1 MYVTLSF
8 YTMVKSS
15 TPIWVLLFSFIFG
28 FEKPRVRLVAIIG
41 LMVVG
46 VILTVEGETKFDMVG
61 FLLVLVAAVVSGL
74 RWNLTQFLLQE
85 DRLGMDNPI
94 ATLYH
99 LSPIMFVIMLLLSL
113 IFENPIDQFKES
125 EHFDSIFHVMESFG
139 LMSIG
144 GFLGKW
150 EWHTFRD
157 NTNFISSICNDFG
170 RIILDQEHQHC
181 DIERGWHQQ
190 RDCHYFTIS
199 HDIWWCFDP
208 QDSIRVRRV
217 SHDSSHDSDYTV
229 LTSPIW

>member
-150 EWHTFRD
+150 EWHTFWD
-157 NTNFISSICNDFG
+157 DTNFLSSICNDFG
-170 RIILDQEHQHC
+170 RIILDQEHQYC
-181 DIERGWHQQ
+181 YIERGWHQ
-190 RDCHYFTIS
+190 
-199 HDIWWCFDP
+199 
-208 QDSIRVRRV
+208 
-217 SHDSSHDSDYTV
+217 
-229 LTSPIW
+229 

>member
-41 LMVVG
+41 LMVAG

-61 FLLVLVAAVVSGL
+61 FLLVLVAAIASGL

-113 IFENPIDQFKES
+113 IFENPVTQFKES
-125 EHFDSIFHVMESFG
+125 EHFDSLFHVMESFG
-139 LMSIG
+139 LLSIG
-144 GFLGKW
+144 GFLGKNQNKSGR
-150 EWHTFRD
+150 ERK
-157 NTNFISSICNDFG
+157 NINCFISSICNDLG
-170 RIILDQEHQHC
+170 RVILDQEHQHC
-181 DIERGWHQQ
+181 YIERGRYQQ
-190 RDCHYFTIS
+190 RNCHHFTIS
-199 HDIWWCFDP
+199 HDIW
-208 QDSIRVRRV
+208 
-217 SHDSSHDSDYTV
+217 
-229 LTSPIW
+229 

>member
-113 IFENPIDQFKES
+113 IFENPVDQFKES

-144 GFLGKW
+144 GFLGKK
-150 EWHTFRD
+150 EIFQLVKRA
-157 NTNFISSICNDFG
+157 
-170 RIILDQEHQHC
+170 
-181 DIERGWHQQ
+181 
-190 RDCHYFTIS
+190 Y
-199 HDIWWCFDP
+199 
-208 QDSIRVRRV
+208 
-217 SHDSSHDSDYTV
+217 V
-229 LTSPIW
+229 LTFYIQLLQ